1 MSLKSKE
8 IVFQSFLEM
17 IKEEGLDIVSTEDM
31 DISRE
36 TGFDSLGLVTFV
48 LILEEK
54 LGIDLDNYLG
64 KIREC
69 KKLQDVIDLVDELE
83 MS

>member
-31 DISRE
+31 DINRE

>member
-8 IVFQSFLEM
+8 MVFESFLEM
-17 IKEEGLDIVSTEDM
+17 CGEEGGDIVLTEDI
-31 DISRE
+31 DISRD

-69 KKLQDVIDLVDELE
+69 KKLQDVIDLVDEIE